1 MLYKLKLHRYC
12 SLGYT
17 ERNEET
23 RKERGRNV
31 MKDFIIL
38 IISLF
43 MGYLAR
49 LAYEQHRDAKKKFF
63 NRGINRGIHER
74 KKR

>member
-1 MLYKLKLHRYC
+1 
-12 SLGYT
+12 
-17 ERNEET
+17 
-23 RKERGRNV
+23 

-49 LAYEQHRDAKKKFF
+49 LAYERHRDAKKKFF
-63 NRGINRGIHER
+63 NHGINRGIHER